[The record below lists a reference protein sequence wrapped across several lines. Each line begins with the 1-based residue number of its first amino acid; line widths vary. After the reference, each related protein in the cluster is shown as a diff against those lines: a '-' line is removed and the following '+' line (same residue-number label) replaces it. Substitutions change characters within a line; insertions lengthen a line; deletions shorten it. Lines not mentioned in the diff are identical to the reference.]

1 MRKIRMNLWR
11 RERRVS
17 LVTGWLALLIVFASL
32 FGGCRSAQE
41 TSYPTTAAQEMPAAA
56 SVESGGYS
64 GLEPRRSA
72 MMDSRAKSKAA
83 VNEVAGPRQAQTA
96 GPALQPQLIK
106 EANVTMKVDRVS
118 EAGTRVKQLVRNLG
132 GYITM
137 ENTTLSDEAG
147 SYRSATLTIRLPQGN
162 LDRFLD
168 AAGNVGKILSE
179 SISATDVSKELV
191 DTEARIRNLQAE
203 EKALQQIMNRAG
215 KIPEVLE
222 VSREL
227 ARVRGEIEQAQGN
240 LNYMRSQVAYSTVNL
255 SLSEN
260 MVTPAV
266 NAKPGIGT
274 VISNTAQEAWSA
286 LYGFLLGLVSL
297 AIWLIFFLP
306 VIGLILYGIGWV
318 IRWMVVRAH
327 RTWKARRESAKAG
340 DAVPEDI

>member
-1 MRKIRMNLWR
+1 MAAPRK
-11 RERRVS
+11 
-17 LVTGWLALLIVFASL
+17 
-32 FGGCRSAQE
+32 
-41 TSYPTTAAQEMPAAA
+41 AAMDSITNQAMPAEAA
-56 SVESGGYS
+56 KE
-64 GLEPRRSA
+64 
-72 MMDSRAKSKAA
+72 RAT
-83 VNEVAGPRQAQTA
+83 GTRQPQTA

-106 EANVTMKVDRVS
+106 EANVTMKVDKVS
-118 EAGTRVKQLVRNLG
+118 EAGKRVKQLVRNLG

-147 SYRSATLTIRLPQGN
+147 SYRNATLTIRLPQSN

-240 LNYMRSQVAYSTVNL
+240 LNFMRSQVAYSTVNI

-260 MVTPAV
+260 MITPAV
-266 NAKPGIGT
+266 NAKPGIVT
-274 VISNTAQEAWSA
+274 VISNTVQEAWSA
-286 LYGFLLGLVSL
+286 LYGFILGLISL
-297 AIWLIFFLP
+297 AIWLLFFLP
-306 VIGLILYGIGWV
+306 VVGLMLYGVGWV
-318 IRWMVVRAH
+318 IRWMVIRAH
-327 RTWKARRESAKAG
+327 RNWKHRWGAGKAG
-340 DAVPEDI
+340 AAASKDG